1 MRKYLSVV
9 ASLFVLFSTVNA
21 AALTIVPQCVV
32 QDETI
37 QMTPDLNCLSVSF
50 GAESFSCR
58 VEQGGKPSLILENH
72 CLVQLV
78 IEDHPELNCPTLDC
92 WDTRESILPNESVVM
107 SICPPSK
114 DYLDGV
120 SGSWRYLVTMEDDTY
135 DLDVS
140 YTIVPAR
147 FEGTG
152 GCQQLGVGGMLG
164 WILSFMGV
172 LWVRRRP

>member
-1 MRKYLSVV
+1 MRQYLSVV

-92 WDTRESILPNESVVM
+92 WGDQHSMLPNESVVM
-107 SICPPSK
+107 SIRPPSK

-172 LWVRRRP
+172 LWVRRRQ